1 MANDGIR
8 LARYT
13 PTNHPMLE
21 PTKDNS
27 TIVTDSIV
35 VMKWIFFVNFSQ
47 EYAVVNF
54 IHMLHLVHLN
64 EGLRLE
70 REARKKPGKKISL
83 IKKIDLALI
92 SRP

>member
-27 TIVTDSIV
+27 TI
-35 VMKWIFFVNFSQ
+35 VNFSQ